1 MPLSNKGLRF
11 QHVIAMGKPLE
22 NGGRYILLQKY
33 DPGMVKSF
41 FQIFF
46 SLVEKGNNF
55 QKEVTDTV
63 GEWMGGEA
71 ELNIQTKRNIIYSV
85 MHLTNIHQVS
95 STRWRQ
101 AVNKTLEKVCSF

>member
-1 MPLSNKGLRF
+1 
-11 QHVIAMGKPLE
+11 MGKPLE

-33 DPGMVKSF
+33 DPGMVKFF

-55 QKEVTDTV
+55 QKEVT
-63 GEWMGGEA
+63 GYCGEA
-71 ELNIQTKRNIIYSV
+71 ELNIQAKRNITYSI
-85 MHLTNIHQVS
+85 MHLTNSHQVS
-95 STRWRQ
+95 RIRWRQ